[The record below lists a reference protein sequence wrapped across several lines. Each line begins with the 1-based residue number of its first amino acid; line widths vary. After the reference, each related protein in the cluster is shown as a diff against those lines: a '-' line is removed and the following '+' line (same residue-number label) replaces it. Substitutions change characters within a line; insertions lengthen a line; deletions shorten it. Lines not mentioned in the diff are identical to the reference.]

1 MNYEQL
7 EGDGAAAQ
15 AEAEHQNWLAEEQ
28 ARNSRMD
35 IIGQNGNEGT
45 HYDRLQ
51 VLYFSAPWCGP
62 CKMFGPAFDEIV
74 AEFDDIDVQ
83 KINVDEDLE
92 AAKKYE
98 VVSIPTVIMEKA
110 GVQLFRTKGVMPK
123 THLRDLI
130 KTHK

>member
-7 EGDGAAAQ
+7 EEDGAAAQ

-28 ARNSRMD
+28 ARNSRID
-35 IIGQNGNEGT
+35 VIGQNGNEGL

-62 CKMFGPAFDEIV
+62 CKMFGPAFDEV
-74 AEFDDIDVQ
+74 VSQFDDIEIH
-83 KINVDEDLE
+83 KINIDERPQ
-92 AAKKYE
+92 AAKIYE
-98 VVSIPTVIMEKA
+98 VISIPTVIFKKGDVE
-110 GVQLFRTKGVMPK
+110 VFRHKGVMPK

-130 KTHK
+130 KVNL